1 MEYLQ
6 TTASTRYSPE
16 ELFWKFWKIPKKT
29 SLKKSCFYN
38 DGESRHETLLKHDLT
53 VLKQGIYLACM
64 LKVILLTGT

>member
-1 MEYLQ
+1 M
-6 TTASTRYSPE
+6 
-16 ELFWKFWKIPKKT
+16 
-29 SLKKSCFYN
+29 KKSCFYN